1 MRFHPPA
8 SPVWK
13 GSTDLISL
21 HSPRLLLVRFHKG
34 KASKM
39 VTRQAPEVAVLLF
52 IFARPDHTRRVLE
65 AIKKFK
71 PPRLYIVADGP
82 RPDRPGDMRLCAESR
97 EAALAV
103 DWECDVITCFRPEN
117 LGLARSVVGGIDWF
131 FNHEDCGIFLEDD
144 NIPQESFFS
153 YCEVLLSKYQDDS
166 RIGMISGIN
175 HLNHDFGNDSY
186 LFSKNKALWGWATWK
201 RAWANMNLEM
211 SWKDTPQ
218 KNLVL
223 QNMGVSAIS
232 VAHWER
238 AIAMI
243 ESKEVDTWG
252 WPWYFSLACEN
263 QLTIFPRVNLVSN
276 IGFGPEATHTKGR
289 ATARV
294 METHDVKFPLIHPL
308 HVTPDYAWDEQFE
321 QLNAIFGRKLSFPQ
335 RTRHGFVRA
344 IEKIDRKLYPP
355 AAALLSRLRRRF
367 DSLRRT

>member
-1 MRFHPPA
+1 MN
-8 SPVWK
+8 S
-13 GSTDLISL
+13 
-21 HSPRLLLVRFHKG
+21 
-34 KASKM
+34 
-39 VTRQAPEVAVLLF
+39 AVLL
-52 IFARPDHTRRVLE
+52 ICYRRASTTVQVIERLRLAKPRKLYIASNGPNPDVPEDAAKVRRV
-65 AIKKFK
+65 
-71 PPRLYIVADGP
+71 RD
-82 RPDRPGDMRLCAESR
+82 
-97 EAALAV
+97 ALTAV
-103 DWECDVITCFRPEN
+103 DWDCAVSTLLRDDHLDVKN
-117 LGLARSVVGGIDWF
+117 SVNGAIDWF
-131 FNHEDCGIFLEDD
+131 FENESEGVILEDD
-144 NIPQESFFS
+144 TIPQESFFS
-153 YCEVLLSKYQDDS
+153 YCEVLLNKYRDDS

-186 LFSKNKALWGWATWK
+186 LFSKNKACWGWATWK
-201 RAWANMNLEM
+201 RAWANMDLEM
-211 SWKDTPQ
+211 SWKDTSQ

-243 ESKEVDTWG
+243 ESKEVDTWD
-252 WPWYFSLACEN
+252 WPWYLSLACEN

-276 IGFGPEATHTKGR
+276 IGFGSEATHTKGR

-294 METHDVKFPLIHPL
+294 METHDLKFPLIHPL